1 MENTLLSNHF
11 KLGEFLNLG
20 KYSDNIPT
28 MQHVVNMT
36 YFSQKPWDYCLRRM
50 NSRRSSR
57 ATMPKVRDSSALLVK
72 PATRNVKND
81 TVAAVKA

>member
-1 MENTLLSNHF
+1 
-11 KLGEFLNLG
+11 
-20 KYSDNIPT
+20 
-28 MQHVVNMT
+28 
-36 YFSQKPWDYCLRRM
+36 M

-57 ATMPKVRDSSALLVK
+57 ATMPKARDSSALLVK